1 MNLWENVLTA
11 LEKRVNRH
19 SLDMWFRKIEA
30 VPGDDQTLTLRVP
43 NNFWRDI
50 ISTQYRN
57 SLDEAL
63 DEVNLGHLKILFD
76 VTGRDP
82 DNPAAPGPD
91 NGNGEYYSAATR
103 VSGSINP
110 RYTFDSFVVG
120 PSNQFANAA
129 GRAVAETPSRCYN
142 PLFIYGGVG
151 LGKTHLIHS
160 IGNMILTRFPE
171 HRLIYI
177 SAEKFMNEM
186 INAIRFKKTGDFQR
200 KYRTIDVLLIDD
212 IQFLAGK
219 EMTQVEFFHTF
230 NDLYN
235 SQKQI
240 VMTSDSAPKEIPK
253 LEERLR
259 SRFEWGL
266 IADIQPPDLET
277 KVAILR
283 KKAELEGIDLPM
295 DVALFIASKIRS
307 NIRELEGSLIRV
319 IAFASLTGS
328 RITLDLAQETL
339 KNLFR
344 ENRKVISIESI
355 MEMVAEF
362 YNLKPAVLK
371 TKNNSRCVA
380 FPRQI
385 AMYLSKQLTS
395 ASFPEIGRNFGGK
408 HHSTV
413 MHSIKKIDRMR
424 KEDPDFNKQINSFI
438 SSLN

>member
-1 MNLWENVLTA
+1 MNLWENILLA

-30 VPGDDQTLTLRVP
+30 VPGDDNTLTLRVP

-50 ISTQYRN
+50 ISSQYRR

-63 DEVNLGHLKILFD
+63 EEMSLGHLKILFE
-76 VTGRDP
+76 VT
-82 DNPAAPGPD
+82 
-91 NGNGEYYSAATR
+91 NGDAEKSAEQNRQRSDGEYFSAATR
-103 VSGSINP
+103 LSGSINP

-120 PSNQFANAA
+120 SCNQFANAA

-142 PLFIYGGVG
+142 PLFVYGGTG

-160 IGNMILTRFPE
+160 IGNTILGKFPE

-328 RITLDLAQETL
+328 RIDLDLAQETL

-344 ENRKVISIESI
+344 ENRKVVSIEVI
-355 MEMVAEF
+355 QEMVAEF

-371 TKNNSRCVA
+371 TKNNSRCVS

-413 MHSIKKIDRMR
+413 MHSIKKIEKMR
-424 KEDPDFNKQINSFI
+424 KDDPDFNKQINSFI
-438 SSLN
+438 NALN

>member
-1 MNLWENVLTA
+1 MNLWENILKA

-50 ISTQYRN
+50 ISSQYRR
-57 SLDEAL
+57 SLDESLA
-63 DEVNLGHLKILFD
+63 EIGLGHLKILFE
-76 VTGRDP
+76 VTSSESAPPSDRAADRD
-82 DNPAAPGPD
+82 NK
-91 NGNGEYYSAATR
+91 EFYTAATR
-103 VSGSINP
+103 LTGSINP

-129 GRAVAETPSRCYN
+129 CRAVAETPSRCYN

-160 IGNMILTRFPE
+160 IGNTILAKFPD

-283 KKAELEGIDLPM
+283 KKAELEGIELPM

-328 RITLDLAQETL
+328 RIDLDLAQETL
-339 KNLFR
+339 KNLFE
-344 ENRKVISIESI
+344 ENRKVISIQMI

-413 MHSIKKIDRMR
+413 MHSIKKIDKMR
-424 KEDPDFNKQINSFI
+424 KEDSEFNKQINSFI
-438 SSLN
+438 NALN

>member
-1 MNLWENVLTA
+1 MNLWENILKA
-11 LEKRVNRH
+11 LETRVNRH

-30 VPGDDQTLTLRVP
+30 IPGDDQTLTLRVP

-50 ISTQYRN
+50 ISSQYRR
-57 SLDEAL
+57 SLDDAL
-63 DEVNLGHLKILFD
+63 EEVNLGHLKILFE
-76 VTGRDP
+76 VTNGDT
-82 DNPAAPGPD
+82 DTSATQSSEQ
-91 NGNGEYYSAATR
+91 GNGEFYTAATR
-103 VSGSINP
+103 LTGSINP

-129 GRAVAETPSRCYN
+129 CRAVAETPSGCYN

-160 IGNMILTRFPE
+160 IGNFILGKFPG

-177 SAEKFMNEM
+177 SSEKFMNEM

-328 RITLDLAQETL
+328 RIDLDLAQETL

-344 ENRKVISIESI
+344 ENRKIISIEVI

-385 AMYLSKQLTS
+385 AMYISKQLTN

-413 MHSIKKIDRMR
+413 MHSIKKIERMR
-424 KEDPDFNKQINSFI
+424 KEDPNFNKQINSFI
-438 SSLN
+438 SALD

>member
-1 MNLWENVLTA
+1 MNLWENILKA
-11 LEKRVNRH
+11 LETRVNRH

-50 ISTQYRN
+50 ISSQYRR

-63 DEVNLGHLKILFD
+63 EEVNLGHLKILFE
-76 VTGRDP
+76 VTNGDT
-82 DNPAAPGPD
+82 DTSAKQGSEQ
-91 NGNGEYYSAATR
+91 GNGEFYTAATR
-103 VSGSINP
+103 LTGSINP

-129 GRAVAETPSRCYN
+129 CRAVSETPSGCYN

-160 IGNMILTRFPE
+160 IGNLILGKFPG

-283 KKAELEGIDLPM
+283 KKAEMEGIDLPM

-328 RITLDLAQETL
+328 RIDLDLAQETL

-344 ENRKVISIESI
+344 ENRKIISIEVI

-385 AMYLSKQLTS
+385 AMYISKQLTN

-413 MHSIKKIDRMR
+413 MHSIKKIEKMR
-424 KEDPDFNKQINSFI
+424 KEDPNFNKQINSFI
-438 SSLN
+438 SALD

>member
-1 MNLWENVLTA
+1 MNLWENILQA

-30 VPGDDQTLTLRVP
+30 IPGDDQTLTLRVP

-50 ISTQYRN
+50 ISSQYRR

-63 DEVNLGHLKILFD
+63 EELNLGHLKILFE
-76 VTGRDP
+76 VTNRDTEKSAEQSI
-82 DNPAAPGPD
+82 DR
-91 NGNGEYYSAATR
+91 GNSEYFTAATR
-103 VSGSINP
+103 LSGSINP

-129 GRAVAETPSRCYN
+129 CRAVAETPSRCYN

-160 IGNMILTRFPE
+160 IGNTILAKFPD

-177 SAEKFMNEM
+177 SSEKFMNEM

-212 IQFLAGK
+212 IQFLGGK

-344 ENRKVISIESI
+344 ENSKVISIEVI
-355 MEMVAEF
+355 QEMVAEF

-371 TKNNSRCVA
+371 TKNNSRCVS

-385 AMYLSKQLTS
+385 AMYLSKQLTNS
-395 ASFPEIGRNFGGK
+395 SFPEIGRNFGGK

-413 MHSIKKIDRMR
+413 MHSIKKIEKMR
-424 KEDPDFNKQINSFI
+424 KEDPDFNKQVNSFI
-438 SSLN
+438 NALN

>member
-1 MNLWENVLTA
+1 
-11 LEKRVNRH
+11 
-19 SLDMWFRKIEA
+19 
-30 VPGDDQTLTLRVP
+30 
-43 NNFWRDI
+43 
-50 ISTQYRN
+50 
-57 SLDEAL
+57 
-63 DEVNLGHLKILFD
+63 
-76 VTGRDP
+76 
-82 DNPAAPGPD
+82 
-91 NGNGEYYSAATR
+91 
-103 VSGSINP
+103 
-110 RYTFDSFVVG
+110 
-120 PSNQFANAA
+120 
-129 GRAVAETPSRCYN
+129 
-142 PLFIYGGVG
+142 
-151 LGKTHLIHS
+151 
-160 IGNMILTRFPE
+160 
-171 HRLIYI
+171 
-177 SAEKFMNEM
+177 MNEM

-307 NIRELEGSLIRV
+307 NIREFEGSLIRV

-328 RITLDLAQETL
+328 RIDLDLAQETL
-339 KNLFR
+339 KSLFR
-344 ENRKVISIESI
+344 ENRKVISIEVI

-371 TKNNSRCVA
+371 TKNNSRCVSS
-380 FPRQI
+380 R
-385 AMYLSKQLTS
+385 
-395 ASFPEIGRNFGGK
+395 GR
-408 HHSTV
+408 S
-413 MHSIKKIDRMR
+413 RC
-424 KEDPDFNKQINSFI
+424 I
-438 SSLN
+438 SVSS